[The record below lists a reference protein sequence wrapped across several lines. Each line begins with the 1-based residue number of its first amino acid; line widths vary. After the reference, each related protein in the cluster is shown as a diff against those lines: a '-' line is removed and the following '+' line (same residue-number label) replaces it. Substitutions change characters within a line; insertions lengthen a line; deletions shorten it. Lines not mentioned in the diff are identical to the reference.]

1 MESFDKL
8 VSIMETLRQKCPW
21 DREQTHQSL
30 KTYALE
36 EVYEVLE
43 SIDKEDDQNLQEELG
58 DLLIQILFHSIIANE
73 RGKFSLDDV
82 LQTVSEKL
90 IYRHPHVFSDTKV
103 KDSTEVLHNWEL
115 LKKQENKKSQFANVP
130 TILPALLKAYRVQ
143 SKAARVGF
151 DWPDI
156 SGVWGKIEEEINELK
171 EVIESHEKDHIREEL
186 GDLLFSVVNLAR
198 FLKVDPED
206 ALRLTT
212 DKFIRRFHFIE
223 EELEKKG
230 SSFNETTL
238 EEMDKIWEQAK
249 EK

>member
-1 MESFDKL
+1 MESFDRL

-43 SIDKEDDQNLQEELG
+43 SIDNEDDQNLQEELG
-58 DLLIQILFHSIIANE
+58 DLLIQIIFHSIIARE
-73 RGKFSLDDV
+73 REKFSLENV
-82 LQTVSEKL
+82 VEKVSEKL
-90 IYRHPHVFSDTKV
+90 VHRHPHVFSDTKV

-130 TILPALLKAYRVQ
+130 ITLPALLKAYRIQ
-143 SKAARVGF
+143 NKAALVGF

-156 SGVWGKIEEEINELK
+156 SGVWVKIEEEINELK
-171 EVIESHEKDHIREEL
+171 EGIESQKKEHIQEEL
-186 GDLLFSVVNLAR
+186 GDLLFSIVNLSR

-206 ALRLTT
+206 ALRRTT

-230 SSFNETTL
+230 SSFKETTL
-238 EEMDKIWEQAK
+238 EEMDKIWEKSK